1 MSLYKRIIGGTKLK
15 NKIFLIILLLLVIA
29 SIIIFLVLKNISMND
44 ISQKTVVVSEI
55 EKINNYGIV
64 DSEIKS
70 TGKYAEVER
79 ALKDYILETQKFTTD
94 ISNEYKN
101 EKIVTIL
108 SADNYKKD
116 GPDFVESKQLLA
128 SVQSKGEETKA
139 KLLEM
144 NTEEYKEKRANDLR
158 LNRKV

>member
-1 MSLYKRIIGGTKLK
+1 MSLYKRIIGGIKLK

-29 SIIIFLVLKNISMND
+29 SIVIFIVLKNISMND
-44 ISQKTVVVSEI
+44 ISQRTVVVSEI

-70 TGKYAEVER
+70 TGKYAEVEK

-101 EKIVTIL
+101 EKIAIIL

-128 SVQSKGEETKA
+128 SIQSKGEETKA

-158 LNRKV
+158 LDRKV